1 MSIVA
6 NELQQAKFDS
16 KHLQALLI
24 EIVDPEGLRA
34 RACECYRVV
43 KMYYRRPSPAESNG
57 EENTE
62 A

>member
-6 NELQQAKFDS
+6 NELQQANLIQY
-16 KHLQALLI
+16 HRGVI
-24 EIVDPEGLRA
+24 EIVDPEGLRV